1 MENTVQKNKQLFSE
15 KEHDEM
21 WQLQTIIQQ
30 ELEAPYNTH
39 FNGYGLGWF

>member
-1 MENTVQKNKQLFSE
+1 MGNTVLKTSSCSP

-21 WQLQTIIQQ
+21 WQLQTIIPTKTT
-30 ELEAPYNTH
+30 APYNTH